1 LGKLRL
7 VGKTAKGV
15 WRIAQVWRV
24 WIRSSIIGII
34 LGIIPGSSG
43 GTVFIAYSEAKRVS
57 KNPELFGKGSPEGLA
72 AAETVNNA
80 DNASAMIPTL
90 TLGIPGSSIAA
101 LMMGALLVH
110 GMQPGPQ
117 LFRDNPTLVYG
128 YSWQMFITS
137 LLLIPLGGI
146 AASRIF
152 VQVLRMPPVLL
163 MPLIVATMVV
173 GVFASQNSI
182 FNVYVMLAFGGLGL
196 LTERFNIP
204 TTPLIIAVILGVPAE
219 YNLRISLLLSRGDAS
234 ILFTRPISIALIIV
248 IIGLVVFAVRNRIQ
262 EKRRQATDAPG
273 VTEGMRG

>member
-1 LGKLRL
+1 
-7 VGKTAKGV
+7 
-15 WRIAQVWRV
+15 
-24 WIRSSIIGII
+24 
-34 LGIIPGSSG
+34 
-43 GTVFIAYSEAKRVS
+43 
-57 KNPELFGKGSPEGLA
+57 LA

-234 ILFTRPISIALIIV
+234 ILFTRPISIALIVV
-248 IIGLVVFAVRNRIQ
+248 IIGLVVFAVRNRMQ
-262 EKRRQATDAPG
+262 EKRRQATDSTG
-273 VTEGMRG
+273 LTEGMRG